1 MCNSNTLCHI
11 LVSDTRRQPQ
21 IWSGSVIRYNLTL
34 LKISD
39 RKFFVEKKLH
49 LDNSDYM
56 QNLEH
61 YQLSCNLECDSDK
74 SQIKQRLKDWGRLF
88 TQRKQTIV
96 WFETHQFY
104 DFHTCLNQQGF
115 VLSWNWRMH
124 LKVLRLHC
132 FLNVSSD
139 YMYLKHPWYST
150 NQNITLKMRRA
161 RYGIS
166 KS

>member
-1 MCNSNTLCHI
+1 
-11 LVSDTRRQPQ
+11 
-21 IWSGSVIRYNLTL
+21 
-34 LKISD
+34 
-39 RKFFVEKKLH
+39 
-49 LDNSDYM
+49 M

-61 YQLSCNLECDSDK
+61 YQLSCNLECDTDK

-104 DFHTCLNQQGF
+104 DFHTCFSQQGF

-139 YMYLKHPWYST
+139 YMYLKHLSYST

-166 KS
+166 KSVNTDIQFSFELSLLFIHMLNKYLPEVAGDRFFIYNSL